1 MSLITGPKRA
11 YAVGETKSQNAVI
24 KVYTVA
30 ELKRALTQVYQ
41 LPNGV
46 GTIEIATDITIT
58 EPIKL
63 NALSFTESKISE
75 IIIQAVSGARIING
89 NKSYGTAYNYN
100 TAGNNN
106 IPVFDLGVTSDSV
119 FPDCKYTFK
128 DLTINTET
136 SKPFG
141 ALITA
146 NSAGVGAGS
155 SSRKINTIT
164 LNNIKAFN
172 LWNILAVYDTTGFA
186 GLRTV
191 LCKNLKIDD
200 FKYLNVDPTITQFNY
215 NTEEFCTQDSIIN
228 NVGTLGTGTA
238 NNFNIYNKRID
249 FVGNIF
255 TAISAPINIAPL
267 LPADQRGISNTIIS
281 SFINSSDYQLGFA
294 YVNTVI
300 PGGGSPFNNTILPT
314 IQHRSA
320 FHLTALDPDQQFVTT
335 SSRFIVNGTN
345 KFGASVIPGFY
356 GAPAN
361 SYYELDW
368 KLIVNFIAADRTAT
382 ATSGLAT
389 ISLTNTAELKIGM
402 GVSGTYVPAGATIV
416 SINPGV
422 SITISAAATGSGTTT
437 LSFVGQINSYHFKTN
452 IRFGNESDR
461 LTSNFVRSYTNNT
474 ISAMEEITTISLNIV
489 YFDAADTLELHFLD
503 TTSTFSISGEIT
515 LTGNKFP
522 IT

>member
-1 MSLITGPKRA
+1 MNWITKPNRA

-24 KVYTVA
+24 KVYSVA
-30 ELKRALTQVYQ
+30 DLKRALTQVYQ
-41 LPNGV
+41 LPTGV

-63 NALSFTESKISE
+63 NAYAFAESKISE

-100 TAGNNN
+100 TSGNNN
-106 IPVFDLGVTSDSV
+106 IPVFDFGILPESI
-119 FPDCKYTFK
+119 FPNCKYTFK
-128 DLTINTET
+128 DLTINIDN

-141 ALITA
+141 ALIAA
-146 NSAGVGAGS
+146 NSAGVGAGTT
-155 SSRKINTIT
+155 SRKINTIT
-164 LNNIKAFN
+164 LNNIKVYN

-215 NTEEFCTQDSIIN
+215 NTAEFCTKDSIIN
-228 NVGTLGTGTA
+228 NIGTLGTGTA

-249 FVGNIF
+249 FIGNIF
-255 TAISAPINIAPL
+255 TAISAPINIVPI
-267 LPADQRGISNTIIS
+267 LPSDQSGSSNTIVS
-281 SFINSSDYQLGFA
+281 SLINFSDYQQGFA
-294 YVNTVI
+294 YINTNI
-300 PGGGSPFNNTILPT
+300 PSGGAPFNNTVLPT
-314 IQHRSA
+314 TQHLAA
-320 FHLTALDPDQQFVTT
+320 FHITAQYNNESTTT
-335 SSRFIVNGTN
+335 SSRFIINGTN
-345 KFGASVIPGFY
+345 KFGASTIPGFY
-356 GAPAN
+356 NAPAN

-368 KLIVNFIAADRTAT
+368 KLIVNFIAADRSAT

-402 GVSGTYVPAGATIV
+402 GVSGTYIPAGATIV
-416 SINPGV
+416 SINPGI
-422 SITISAAATGSGTTT
+422 SITISAAASGSGATT

-461 LTSNFVRSYTNNT
+461 YTSNFVRSYTNNT
-474 ISAMEEITTISLNIV
+474 ISAMEEITTISLNIN
-489 YFDAADTLELHFLD
+489 YSDTSDFLGLDFLD
-503 TTSTFSISGEIT
+503 VTSTFNISGEVT